1 MCIGRFRCAD
11 DLLIRCIW
19 SAITDII
26 DDRSRKQVHILLHN
40 TNFIAQILQFHIAD
54 ILSIQ

>member
-1 MCIGRFRCAD
+1 MFFQKMSVGR
-11 DLLIRCIW
+11 IR
-19 SAITDII
+19 SAIADVV

-40 TNFIAQILQFHIAD
+40 TDFIAQILQFHIAD